1 MKSKV
6 ISRLL
11 IWLLPA
17 LAIML
22 TAVVGFGMIVCV
34 DNVPS
39 FVILALCGLIVSSQ
53 ILIINSKK
61 KSTGVKISLAVLCMV
76 VLLVVGF
83 LALLMPKKIIRST
96 GSDPVSKFE
105 ESVTKEYGDKLPM
118 SLNVGNPVSMT
129 YYEYEYMMVIF
140 ESRSYTLVCDYD
152 EAGYEEA
159 LASLEEQYEFRT
171 EDLMGGLE
179 NNTTI
184 WLEPVYDDGNE
195 HFRFLA
201 PADGEEGF
209 MKSSLII
216 MTNDS
221 DHEIAYILFADPDL
235 DVVTELDYFIGSYCG
250 WDYIS

>member
-6 ISRLL
+6 ISRLI

-39 FVILALCGLIVSSQ
+39 FVLLALCGLLFSCVFMICK
-53 ILIINSKK
+53 SKK
-61 KSTGVKISLAVLCMV
+61 KSTGVKISLSILCMG

-83 LALLMPKKIIRST
+83 LALLMPKKIMRST
-96 GSDPVSKFE
+96 SSDPVSKFE
-105 ESVTKEYGDKLPM
+105 AGVSKVYDGDILMP
-118 SLNVGNPVSMT
+118 LDVGNPVSMT
-129 YYEYEYMMVIF
+129 YYNYEYMMIIF

-159 LASLEEQYEFRT
+159 LASLEERYDFRT
-171 EDLMGGLE
+171 ETFMGGVE
-179 NNTTI
+179 NNETI
-184 WLEPVYDDGNE
+184 WLDPVYDIGDE
-195 HFRFLA
+195 HFRVLA

-209 MKSSLII
+209 MKKNIII
-216 MTNDS
+216 MTDDVN
-221 DHEIAYILFADPDL
+221 HEIAYIVFADPDL
-235 DVVTELDYFIGSYCG
+235 DVVTEMDYFIGSYCG
-250 WDYIS
+250 WDHIS

>member
-6 ISRLL
+6 ISRLI

-39 FVILALCGLIVSSQ
+39 FVLLALCGLLFSCVFMICK
-53 ILIINSKK
+53 SKK
-61 KSTGVKISLAVLCMV
+61 KSTGVKISLSILCMG

-83 LALLMPKKIIRST
+83 LAILMPKAMMRST
-96 GSDPVSKFE
+96 SSDPVSKFE
-105 ESVTKEYGDKLPM
+105 AGVSKVYDGDILMP
-118 SLNVGNPVSMT
+118 LDVGNPVSMT
-129 YYEYEYMMVIF
+129 YYNYEYMMIIF

-159 LASLEEQYEFRT
+159 LASLEERYDFRT
-171 EDLMGGLE
+171 EALMGGVE
-179 NNTTI
+179 NNETI
-184 WLEPVYDDGNE
+184 WLDPVYDIGDE
-195 HFRFLA
+195 HFRVLA

-209 MKSSLII
+209 MKKNIII
-216 MTNDS
+216 MTDDVN
-221 DHEIAYILFADPDL
+221 HEIAYIVFVDPDL
-235 DVVTELDYFIGSYCG
+235 DVVTEMDYFIGSYCG
-250 WDYIS
+250 WDHIS